1 MNAWTVFTVAFA
13 AVVLQA
19 WISRRGEPHWYMG
32 CIVPLIYGGVVAW
45 MFRGEDLLLSLQIIL
60 FGSVIPIGLLLSLRG
75 KGKKDQGEDDSPSE
89 T

>member
-1 MNAWTVFTVAFA
+1 MNAWTVFTIAFA

-19 WISRRGEPHWYMG
+19 WISRRGERHWYMG

-45 MFRGEDLLLSLQIIL
+45 MFLGDDLLLSLQIIL
-60 FGSVIPIGLLLSLRG
+60 FGAVIPIFLLLSLWV
-75 KGKKDQGEDDSPSE
+75 KEKKNREDDSPSQ

>member
-1 MNAWTVFTVAFA
+1 MNAWAVFSVAFA

-19 WISRRGEPHWYMG
+19 WVSRRGERHWYMG

-45 MFRGEDLLLSLQIIL
+45 MFLGKDLLLSLQIIL
-60 FGSVIPIGLLLSLRG
+60 FGAVIPIFLLFSLWERE
-75 KGKKDQGEDDSPSE
+75 KRSRKDDSPSE

>member
-1 MNAWTVFTVAFA
+1 MNAWPVFTIAFA

-19 WISRRGEPHWYMG
+19 WISRRGERHWYMG

-45 MFRGEDLLLSLQIIL
+45 MFRGEDLLLSLQNIL
-60 FGSVIPIGLLLSLRG
+60 FGAVIPIFLLLSLRR
-75 KGKKDQGEDDSPSE
+75 KEKREQTDDSPSE

>member
-45 MFRGEDLLLSLQIIL
+45 MFLEEDPLLSLQVML
-60 FGSVIPIGLLLSLRG
+60 FGSALPIALLLWAWW
-75 KGKKDQGEDDSPSE
+75 DSRRE
-89 T
+89 TKEP

>member
-19 WISRRGEPHWYMG
+19 WISRRGAPHWYMG

-45 MFRGEDLLLSLQIIL
+45 MFRGGGSAALSADYPLR
-60 FGSVIPIGLLLSLRG
+60 IGDSNWPAALPAG
-75 KGKKDQGEDDSPSE
+75 KG
-89 T
+89 

>member
-1 MNAWTVFTVAFA
+1 MNAWTVFTIAFA

-19 WISRRGEPHWYMG
+19 WISRRGERHWYMG

-60 FGSVIPIGLLLSLRG
+60 FGAVIPIFRLLSLRG
-75 KGKKDQGEDDSPSE
+75 KEKKEQKDDSPSE

>member
-1 MNAWTVFTVAFA
+1 
-13 AVVLQA
+13 
-19 WISRRGEPHWYMG
+19 MG

-60 FGSVIPIGLLLSLRG
+60 FGAVIPIFLLLSLRR
-75 KGKKDQGEDDSPSE
+75 KEKREQTDDSPSE